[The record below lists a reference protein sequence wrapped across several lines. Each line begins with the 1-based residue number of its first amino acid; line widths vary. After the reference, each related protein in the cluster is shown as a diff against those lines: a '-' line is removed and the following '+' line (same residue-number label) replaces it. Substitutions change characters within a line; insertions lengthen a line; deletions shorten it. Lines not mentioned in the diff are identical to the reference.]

1 MNKFWYHAFS
11 FLLFVSCLGVAI
23 YTAQRLTAP
32 CPDCPRGK
40 LRPPAWAGRE
50 EGRALTFLM
59 SDMPVEPKDRSDAD
73 LERLLEISKRP
84 DCGAARASALYSA
97 ADTAK
102 PRSPEWRFRVLD
114 TARPLLADPNPYL
127 RAAAVTAMADLG
139 DLSGAQER
147 LRDHDP
153 NVVISARNALQ
164 EARK

>member
-11 FLLFVSCLGVAI
+11 FLLFASCLLAVI

-32 CPDCPRGK
+32 CSDCPRSK
-40 LRPPAWAGRE
+40 LRPPAWAGPE

-73 LERLLEISKRP
+73 LERLLEIVACR

-97 ADTAK
+97 ADVAK
-102 PRSPEWRFRVLD
+102 LRDDDCKSRVRGV
-114 TARPLLADPNPYL
+114 ARPLLRDANAYL
-127 RAAAVTAMADLG
+127 RAAAVTALADLG
-139 DLSGAQER
+139 DRSGAEMLLGDR
-147 LRDHDP
+147 DP

-164 EARK
+164 GARK